1 MLVKK
6 LREKQLFLGVLTL
19 ALAMFLP
26 EFAQGQP
33 PLPGVDDGM
42 IVVPISGGI
51 AVLLAVGAAYGI
63 KKSRK

>member
-1 MLVKK
+1 MLEK

-42 IVVPISGGI
+42 IVVPISGGLAI
-51 AVLLAVGAAYGI
+51 LFAVGATYGM

>member
-1 MLVKK
+1 MLEK
-6 LREKQLFLGVLTL
+6 LRKKQFFLGVLTL

-42 IVVPISGGI
+42 IVVPVTGAL
-51 AVLLAVGAAYGI
+51 AVLFAVGAAYGI
-63 KKSRK
+63 KKSKK